1 MLRNIKGLFPWYLK
15 IFVKLCL
22 SRLPISYGFWKRIG
36 IFEHG
41 DMNKYERSF
50 DAFTE
55 HARTGKILTGVVS
68 SGFQRLRS
76 EGISILEIG
85 PGDSLFTAVIAKA
98 IGAKSSWMVDVGPYA
113 IKEAESYIELNNF
126 LSSKGSTFVFDEEPG
141 NLDAVLEKCDGS
153 YLTDGISSLSKIPD
167 SSVGYCFS
175 NAVLEHIP
183 LLEFQKL
190 AEETLRILAPEGVC
204 VHRVDLKDHLGGG
217 LNNLRFT
224 ERTWEGAMF
233 KNSGFYTNRL
243 RMVEI
248 VKFFEN
254 SGFDC
259 ELLNIQRWDHLPLP
273 RIALSECFQ
282 KFSDDELSISEF
294 DIVLTRQK
302 K

>member
-1 MLRNIKGLFPWYLK
+1 MLKSIKGLFPWYLK

-22 SRLPISYGFWKRIG
+22 SRLPISYGFWKSIG

-41 DMNKYERSF
+41 DMNKCERSY
-50 DAFTE
+50 DAFIE
-55 HARTGKILTGVVS
+55 HARTGKILTELEC

-76 EGISILEIG
+76 ESISILEIG
-85 PGDSLFTAVIAKA
+85 PGDSLFSAVIAKA
-98 IGAKSSWMVDVGPYA
+98 MGAKSSWMVDVGPYA
-113 IKEAESYIELNNF
+113 IKEVVSYIELHDF
-126 LSSKGSTFVFDEEPG
+126 LGSMGSTFVFDKNPT
-141 NLDAVLEKCDGS
+141 NLDAVLENCDGR
-153 YLTDGISSLSKIPD
+153 YLTDGIGSLSKIPD
-167 SSVGYCFS
+167 TSIGYCFS

-224 ERTWEGAMF
+224 ERTWEGAIF

-248 VKFFEN
+248 VAIFEN

-259 ELLNIQRWDHLPLP
+259 ELLNVQRWDHLPLP
-273 RIALSECFQ
+273 RKALSECFQ
-282 KFSDDELSISEF
+282 KFSDNELSVSEF
-294 DIVLTRQK
+294 DIVLTRREK
-302 K
+302 